1 VLRAVLNTNLFV
13 SSALVAEGLP
23 AQALDAWRAHRYL
36 LILSPPILAEIAA
49 TLRYDRI
56 RRKYDITEDDV
67 ARLLDLLTADVIL
80 VAGQADVTGS
90 VPDDPKDEAIL
101 ACAVD
106 GQADVIVSGDKHLL
120 SLESFRDI
128 PIVTVRAF
136 LERLADSERSAG

>member
-1 VLRAVLNTNLFV
+1 MLRAVLDTNLFV

-23 AQALDAWRAHRYL
+23 AQAIDAWRAHRYL

-56 RRKYDITEDDV
+56 RRKYNITEEDIT
-67 ARLLDLLTADVIL
+67 RLLDLLTADAIL
-80 VAGQADVTGS
+80 VAGQANVTGS
-90 VPDDPKDEAIL
+90 VPDDPKDEVIL

-136 LERLADSERSAG
+136 LERLADTERSAG